1 MCKPLICLLP
11 LVMSSWGIGTRRRV
25 RQTGRVQHSS
35 GGVSLFRADQD
46 NHVATDTVREK
57 KIRKHLSKSS
67 KHHHFQDHDWSNIVT

>member
-1 MCKPLICLLP
+1 MRGHG
-11 LVMSSWGIGTRRRV
+11 GIGTRRRV

-46 NHVATDTVREK
+46 NRMLLLLGK

-67 KHHHFQDHDWSNIVT
+67 KHHHFQDHDCSNIVT